1 MRKDLL
7 EVKPEITVYGL
18 LQACWLHYTKHGG
31 FCDRTKCEGAERA
44 TQILCN
50 LTKMY
55 QLSMIHITTVQ
66 QALKICTAEKFRN
79 AFKQGLVVAW
89 RLYLYGT
96 PE

>member
-7 EVKPEITVYGL
+7 EVIPAVTVYGL
-18 LQACWLHYTKHGG
+18 LQIERWLHYTKPAG

-55 QLSMIHITTVQ
+55 QVSMTHITTAQ

-79 AFKQGLVVAW
+79 VFK
-89 RLYLYGT
+89 
-96 PE
+96 